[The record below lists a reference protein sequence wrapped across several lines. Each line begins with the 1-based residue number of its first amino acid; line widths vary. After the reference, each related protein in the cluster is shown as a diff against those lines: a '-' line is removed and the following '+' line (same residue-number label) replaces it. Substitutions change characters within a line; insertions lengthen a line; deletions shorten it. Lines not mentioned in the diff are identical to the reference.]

1 MIRNFML
8 VTAMFGSL
16 QGMVL
21 ACFVQQSAMAN
32 STSAVSANPV
42 VAALEQIKCLEGKW
56 EAHLHGKQEAK
67 VMVNTFHVI
76 GDGSAVVH
84 SEWLD
89 GKQLMMTVFYLAG
102 SELGADHYC
111 DYHNQPSY
119 VLRPLTIAA
128 SSLLRCG
135 KSRTLRPTHG
145 TSIQQLGIS
154 STQALEIVENGR
166 QSTMVR
172 MGCTGRE

>member
-8 VTAMFGSL
+8 VTAMFVSL

-32 STSAVSANPV
+32 STSAASANPV
-42 VAALEQIKCLEGKW
+42 VAALEQLKGLEGKW
-56 EAHLHGKQEAK
+56 EAHLHGKQEGK

-102 SELGADHYC
+102 SELRADHYC
-111 DYHNQPSY
+111 DYHNQPRERPEAIDHSR
-119 VLRPLTIAA
+119 VLAFEMRKITDLEAHPRHFHSTTWHFVDA
-128 SSLLRCG
+128 SFGDR
-135 KSRTLRPTHG
+135 
-145 TSIQQLGIS
+145 
-154 STQALEIVENGR
+154 
-166 QSTMVR
+166 
-172 MGCTGRE
+172 